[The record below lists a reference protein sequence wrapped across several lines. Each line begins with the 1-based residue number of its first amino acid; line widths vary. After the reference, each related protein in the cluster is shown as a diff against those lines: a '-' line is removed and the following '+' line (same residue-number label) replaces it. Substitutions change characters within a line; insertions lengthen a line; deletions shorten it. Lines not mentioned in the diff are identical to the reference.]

1 MTFNNEPTDEEFFNA
16 VSSTRQGA
24 NDSFQVYNPVDD
36 SFEEWP
42 SGQIENGPQTDSFH
56 DDNRGGG
63 ELPHSHNNGYNNNRG
78 GGEMPHSHNNGF
90 NNNRGGGELPHS
102 HNNGYIKSDKTSSED
117 DALARSIAEQDLP
130 PGVTAVEQQEIMMRL
145 LTQQLRRG
153 EDFEEGVS
161 PLLEQRLR
169 E

>member
-1 MTFNNEPTDEEFFNA
+1 MAFNNEPTDEEFFNA

-56 DDNRGGG
+56 DDNRADG
-63 ELPHSHNNGYNNNRG
+63 ELPHSYNNGYNDNRG
-78 GGEMPHSHNNGF
+78 D
-90 NNNRGGGELPHS
+90 GELPHS

-161 PLLEQRLR
+161 PQLEQRLR

>member
-56 DDNRGGG
+56 DD
-63 ELPHSHNNGYNNNRG
+63 
-78 GGEMPHSHNNGF
+78 
-90 NNNRGGGELPHS
+90 NRGGGELPHS